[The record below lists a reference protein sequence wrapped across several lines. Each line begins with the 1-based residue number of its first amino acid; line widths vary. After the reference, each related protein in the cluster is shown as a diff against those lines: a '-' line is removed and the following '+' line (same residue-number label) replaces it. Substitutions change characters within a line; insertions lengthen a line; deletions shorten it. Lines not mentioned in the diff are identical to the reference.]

1 MNEASAQGKPHTPM
15 MQQYL
20 SIKAQHPD
28 ILLFYRMGDFYELF
42 YEDARRAA
50 KLLDITLT
58 SRGES
63 AGEPIP
69 MAGVPAHAY
78 EGYLSKLV
86 RRGESVAIC
95 EQIGDPA
102 TAKGP
107 MQRRVIRVVTPGTL
121 TDEALL
127 DERHSALL
135 AAVKSNAGCF
145 GIAALELASGRFTVS
160 EVAGADDLHA
170 ELGRLQP
177 AELLLDEDVAAPAP
191 LAQRPGLT
199 YRPSWHFDCDTAQRL
214 LSRQFGTQDLHGFGV
229 AGLPLAVGAAGCLLQ
244 YVSDTQR
251 AALPHIRSLRVEA
264 REESVILDATSR
276 RNLELEYNLSGTAE
290 HTLAWVLDSAVTG
303 MGSRLL
309 RRWINRP
316 LRDHERLHHRQQ
328 ALTTLMSGVFCARLR
343 EQLHGMA
350 DVERI
355 TARIAMKSARPRDLT
370 GLRAALRRI
379 PAIHVAL
386 NECDA
391 PRLTELAEALGD
403 HSAAL
408 DLLGRALADN
418 PPVLIRDGSVIAEG
432 YDPPLDEL
440 RGLWRNADQYLLDL
454 EGRERKA
461 TGIANLKV
469 NYNRIHGYYIEI
481 SRGQSDLAP
490 DHYRR
495 RQTLKG
501 AERYI
506 TPELKSFED
515 KVLSARERALLR
527 EKILYDDL
535 LEKLAS
541 GLDALIRCAE
551 ALAEVDTLTCLAERA
566 ETLDYV
572 RPELTAQPGIWI
584 EGGRHPVVER
594 VLEEPFVANDLSVN
608 DAKRMLVITGPNMG
622 GKSTFMRQAALIVLL
637 AHIGSFVPA
646 RRAVIGPID
655 RIFTRIGA
663 SDDLAGGRSTFMVE
677 MTETATILHNAT
689 RESLV
694 LLDEVGRGTSTFDG
708 LALAWASAAELAG
721 RLRAFTLF
729 ATHYFELTT
738 LPERYASVRNVHLD
752 AAEHGAGIV
761 FLHALKDGP
770 ANQSYGLQVAA
781 LAGIPQAVI
790 AAARRKLQQLE
801 ETAQARYPTPPDQL
815 RLFEASPCPPAL
827 KRLRGLDPDDLT
839 PRQALKLLY
848 ELKALA
854 EQDA

>member
-1 MNEASAQGKPHTPM
+1 M

-20 SIKAQHPD
+20 RIKAQHPD

-69 MAGVPAHAY
+69 MAGVPVHAY

-102 TAKGP
+102 AAKGP
-107 MQRRVIRVVTPGTL
+107 VERRVIRIVTPGTL

-127 DERHSALL
+127 DERQSALL
-135 AAVKSNAGCF
+135 AAVKGTADRF

-160 EVAGADDLHA
+160 EVIGADDLHA
-170 ELGRLQP
+170 ELERLRP
-177 AELLLDEDVAAPAP
+177 AELLLDEEFAAPAP
-191 LAQRPGLT
+191 IAQRPGLT
-199 YRPSWHFDCDTAQRL
+199 YRPSWHFDTETAQHL
-214 LSRQFGTQDLHGFGV
+214 LSRQFGTQDLRGFGV
-229 AGLPLAVGAAGCLLQ
+229 ADLPLAVGAAGSLLQ
-244 YVSDTQR
+244 YVHDTQR
-251 AALPHIRSLRVEA
+251 AALPHIRGLRVEA
-264 REESVILDATSR
+264 REEGIILDATSR
-276 RNLELEYNLSGTAE
+276 RNLELEFNLSGTSE
-290 HTLAWVLDSAVTG
+290 HTLLWVLDSAVTG

-316 LRDHERLHHRQQ
+316 LRDQEQLRHRQQ
-328 ALTTLMSGVFCARLR
+328 VLATLIGNPLLAQLR

-355 TARIAMKSARPRDLT
+355 AARIAMKSARPRDLT
-370 GLRAALRRI
+370 GLRMALHRV
-379 PAIHVAL
+379 PEIHAAL
-386 NECDA
+386 NECGA
-391 PRLTELAEALGD
+391 PRLTELAAALGD
-403 HSAAL
+403 HSETL

-418 PPVLIRDGSVIAEG
+418 PPVLIRDGGIIAEG

-440 RGLWRNADQYLLDL
+440 RGLWRNADQYLLEL
-454 EGRERKA
+454 EARERKA

-481 SRGQSDLAP
+481 GRSQSDSVP
-490 DHYRR
+490 DHYLR

-506 TPELKSFED
+506 TPELKAFED
-515 KVLSARERALLR
+515 KILSARERALSR
-527 EKILYDDL
+527 EKTLYDEL
-535 LEKLAS
+535 LEELAT

-551 ALAEVDTLTCLAERA
+551 ALAEVDTLACLAERA
-566 ETLDYV
+566 ETLGYV
-572 RPELTAQPGIWI
+572 PPELTAHPGLWI
-584 EGGRHPVVER
+584 EGGRHPVVEQ
-594 VLEEPFVANDLSVN
+594 VLQEPFIANELSLD
-608 DAKRMLVITGPNMG
+608 DASRMLIITGPNMG
-622 GKSTFMRQAALIVLL
+622 GKSTFMRQTALIVLL

-646 RRAVIGPID
+646 RRAIIGPID

-677 MTETATILHNAT
+677 MTEAATILHNAT

-708 LALAWASAAELAG
+708 LALAWAIAAELAG
-721 RLRAFTLF
+721 RLGAFTLF
-729 ATHYFELTT
+729 ATHYFELTA

-761 FLHALKDGP
+761 FLHALKAGP

-781 LAGIPQAVI
+781 LAGIPPAVI
-790 AAARRKLQQLE
+790 AAAQRKLRQLE
-801 ETAQARYPTPPDQL
+801 DKARTRLTAPAIQPH
-815 RLFEASPCPPAL
+815 LFEPIPNPAL
-827 KRLRGLDPDDLT
+827 ERLRELDPDDLT
-839 PRQALKLLY
+839 PRQALQLLY
-848 ELKALA
+848 ELKAAA
-854 EQDA
+854 EQGT